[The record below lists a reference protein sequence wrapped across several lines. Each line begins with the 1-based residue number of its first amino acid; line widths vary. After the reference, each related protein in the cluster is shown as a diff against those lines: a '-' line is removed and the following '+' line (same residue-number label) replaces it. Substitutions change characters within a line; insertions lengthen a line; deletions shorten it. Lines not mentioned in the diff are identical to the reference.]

1 MQAWIKLPRFF
12 RRKIAIVSLV
22 GLLIACISAFIYLVS
37 ADQMQLI
44 LGCILFLA
52 CLGKAVTLWICAA
65 GEHYHVLTGIC
76 MIPNR
81 KSTFPMRRIAIRTKD
96 GEELTVAV
104 DRKLKIE
111 GGKTYH
117 FYFQGNPP
125 NSENEAMAIQ
135 DAYQCTLIGIEP
147 VLPEEPEDNHQLQNT
162 AE

>member
-12 RRKIAIVSLV
+12 RRKIAVVSLV

-81 KSTFPMRRIAIRTKD
+81 KSALPMRRIAIRTSD
-96 GEELTVAV
+96 GDDLAVAV

-111 GGKTYH
+111 DGKTYH
-117 FYFQGNPP
+117 FYFQGNNP
-125 NSENEAMAIQ
+125 NSENSSTSIK
-135 DAYQCTLIGIEP
+135 DVYKYTLIGIEP
-147 VLPEEPEDNHQLQNT
+147 VFAEEAEDARQLQNI

>member
-1 MQAWIKLPRFF
+1 MQAWMKLPRFF
-12 RRKIAIVSLV
+12 QRKIAIVSLV

-81 KSTFPMRRIAIRTKD
+81 KSAFPMRRIALRTSD
-96 GEELTVAV
+96 GKELAVAV

-147 VLPEEPEDNHQLQNT
+147 VLPEEPEDTRQLQNI

>member
-1 MQAWIKLPRFF
+1 MQAWMKLPRFF
-12 RRKIAIVSLV
+12 RKKIAVVSLV

-65 GEHYHVLTGIC
+65 GEHYYVLTGIC
-76 MIPNR
+76 MIPTR
-81 KSTFPMRRIAIRTKD
+81 KSAFPMRRIVIRTSG

-111 GGKTYH
+111 EGKTYH

-147 VLPEEPEDNHQLQNT
+147 VFTEEPEDNHQLQNT

>member
-1 MQAWIKLPRFF
+1 MKIWMKLPRFF
-12 RRKIAIVSLV
+12 QRKIAIVSMV

-37 ADQMQLI
+37 ADRIQLI

-65 GEHYHVLTGIC
+65 GEHYYVLTGIC

-81 KSTFPMRRIAIRTKD
+81 KSAFPMRGIAIRTSD

-125 NSENEAMAIQ
+125 NSENATMGIQ
-135 DAYQCTLIGIEP
+135 DSYQYTLIGVEP
-147 VLPEEPEDNHQLQNT
+147 VFTKEAEETRQLQNT
-162 AE
+162 TE

>member
-1 MQAWIKLPRFF
+1 MQAWMKLPRFF
-12 RRKIAIVSLV
+12 RQKIAVVSLV

-81 KSTFPMRRIAIRTKD
+81 KSVLPMRRIAIRTSD
-96 GEELTVAV
+96 GKELALAV

-111 GGKTYH
+111 EGKTYH

-147 VLPEEPEDNHQLQNT
+147 VFTEEPEDARQLQNT

>member
-1 MQAWIKLPRFF
+1 MQAWMKLPRFF
-12 RRKIAIVSLV
+12 QRKIAIVSLV

-37 ADQMQLI
+37 ADKMQLI

-81 KSTFPMRRIAIRTKD
+81 KSAFPMRRIAIRTSD
-96 GEELTVAV
+96 GKELAVAV

-117 FYFQGNPP
+117 FYYQGNPP

-147 VLPEEPEDNHQLQNT
+147 VLPEEPEDTRQLQNI

>member
-22 GLLIACISAFIYLVS
+22 GLLIVCISAFIYLVS

-76 MIPNR
+76 MLPNR
-81 KSTFPMRRIAIRTKD
+81 KSAFPMRRITIRTSD
-96 GEELTVAV
+96 GEDLAVAV

-117 FYFQGNPP
+117 FYFQGNPQNNGNP
-125 NSENEAMAIQ
+125 TMRIQ
-135 DAYQCTLIGIEP
+135 DAYERTLIGIEP
-147 VLPEEPEDNHQLQNT
+147 VLTEEPENNRQLQNI

>member
-1 MQAWIKLPRFF
+1 MQLWMKLPRFF
-12 RRKIAIVSLV
+12 RRKIATVTLV
-22 GLLIACISAFIYLVS
+22 GLLFACISAFIYLVS

-44 LGCILFLA
+44 LGCILFLT
-52 CLGKAVTLWICAA
+52 CLGKAATLWICAA
-65 GEHYHVLTGIC
+65 GEHFHVLTGIC
-76 MIPNR
+76 MMPSR
-81 KSTFPMRRIAIRTKD
+81 KSALPMRRIAIRTSD
-96 GEELTVAV
+96 GKELAVAV
-104 DRKLKIE
+104 DRKLKIDE
-111 GGKTYH
+111 GKTYH

>member
-1 MQAWIKLPRFF
+1 MQAWMKLPRFF
-12 RRKIAIVSLV
+12 RKRIAVVSLV

-37 ADQMQLI
+37 ADQTQLI

-81 KSTFPMRRIAIRTKD
+81 KSALPMRRIAIRTSN
-96 GEELTVAV
+96 GEDLAVAV

-111 GGKTYH
+111 EGKTYH

-147 VLPEEPEDNHQLQNT
+147 VFTEEAEDTRQLQNI

>member
-1 MQAWIKLPRFF
+1 MQAWMKLPRFF
-12 RRKIAIVSLV
+12 QRKIAIVSSV

-37 ADQMQLI
+37 EDRMQLI
-44 LGCILFLA
+44 LGCILFLT
-52 CLGKAVTLWICAA
+52 CLGKALTLWICAA
-65 GEHYHVLTGIC
+65 GEHYYVLTGIC
-76 MIPNR
+76 MIPTR
-81 KSTFPMRRIAIRTKD
+81 KSAFPMRRIVIRTSG

-125 NSENEAMAIQ
+125 NSENATIGMQ
-135 DAYQCTLIGIEP
+135 DTYQCTLIGVEP
-147 VLPEEPEDNHQLQNT
+147 VFTEEVEETRQLQNT